1 MEKTSTL
8 TAEEKA
14 FFMEEAI
21 KEARKA
27 EGLAEVP
34 IGAVV
39 VLDGKIIGRG
49 HNLRETE
56 MFAIEEACRTVGS
69 WRLEQ
74 AQLFVTLEPCPM
86 CSGAM
91 LLARVEEVYFGAYD
105 PKGGTAG
112 TLMNLLEDERFNHW
126 SYVEGGILEEAC
138 GQPLTDFFRALREK
152 KKQKKAGNL

>member
-39 VLDGKIIGRG
+39 VLDGKVIGRG
-49 HNLRETE
+49 HNLRETQQQAAAHAE

-69 WRLEQ
+69 WRLE
-74 AQLFVTLEPCPM
+74 
-86 CSGAM
+86 
-91 LLARVEEVYFGAYD
+91 
-105 PKGGTAG
+105 
-112 TLMNLLEDERFNHW
+112 
-126 SYVEGGILEEAC
+126 EAC
-138 GQPLTDFFRALREK
+138 GQLLTDFFRALREK

>member
-39 VLDGKIIGRG
+39 VLDGKVIGRG
-49 HNLRETE
+49 H
-56 MFAIEEACRTVGS
+56 
-69 WRLEQ
+69 
-74 AQLFVTLEPCPM
+74 
-86 CSGAM
+86 
-91 LLARVEEVYFGAYD
+91 
-105 PKGGTAG
+105 
-112 TLMNLLEDERFNHW
+112 
-126 SYVEGGILEEAC
+126 
-138 GQPLTDFFRALREK
+138 
-152 KKQKKAGNL
+152 

>member
-49 HNLRETE
+49 HNLRETQQQAAAHAE

-112 TLMNLLEDERFNHW
+112 TLMNLLEDERFFLMRHFPHLFISN
-126 SYVEGGILEEAC
+126 S
-138 GQPLTDFFRALREK
+138 R
-152 KKQKKAGNL
+152 

>member
-1 MEKTSTL
+1 
-8 TAEEKA
+8 
-14 FFMEEAI
+14 
-21 KEARKA
+21 
-27 EGLAEVP
+27 
-34 IGAVV
+34 
-39 VLDGKIIGRG
+39 
-49 HNLRETE
+49 

-138 GQPLTDFFRALREK
+138 GQLLTDFFRALREK